1 MLAPS
6 PVTLTGRIIRLEP
19 LAAGHR
25 DDLAAAIAADGSAFT
40 VYGPSLQEGGL
51 DAWLEQALEE
61 TARGVRFAFAVI
73 LLETGRAIGSSS
85 YLDIAPAD
93 GRIEIG
99 HTWYGGP
106 WQGTAVN
113 PEAKLLLL
121 GHAFDALG
129 ATRVTLKTD
138 ARNARSRRG
147 IAGVGG
153 QFEGIL
159 RKHSRRADGPGLR
172 DVAIFSV
179 IDDDWPEVRGLLERR
194 VAG

>member
-1 MLAPS
+1 MRTPA
-6 PVTLTGRIIRLEP
+6 PVTLTGTLIRLEP
-19 LAAGHR
+19 VAAVHR
-25 DDLAAAIAADGSAFT
+25 DDLAAAIAADPEAFT

-51 DAWLEQALEE
+51 DAWLAQALDE
-61 TARGVRFAFAVI
+61 TARGVRVAFVVI
-73 LLETGRAIGSSS
+73 LLENSRAIGSSS

-106 WQGTAVN
+106 WQGTRVN
-113 PEAKLLLL
+113 PEAKLLML
-121 GHAFDALG
+121 GHAFDELG

-147 IAGVGG
+147 IAGVGA
-153 QFEGIL
+153 QFEGIM

-172 DVAIFSV
+172 DVALFS
-179 IDDDWPEVRGLLERR
+179 ITDDDWPEVRALLEQRL
-194 VAG
+194 A